1 MLRSL
6 IGNVAIKNFDV
17 YKELNS
23 IIDTKDSTSKI
34 IEILDKN
41 IEVFRGDKLKIFD
54 VETPLNVPFSI
65 GDMKSSISLY
75 NIEQWS
81 MVVMPVFLAIWFGSI
96 LITRRFETHL
106 ILEKRGV
113 MNSYPHVLNIF
124 SILDEKHQS
133 QKVQKLIGASLLGD
147 EKSIKEIK
155 SYGYI
160 AFSLRILILIGMFIL
175 MGMPAYYGFYIVI
188 LNDSGGDNI
197 LRFTWVTLGAVIN
210 MIQLVGVVDIESR
223 IMSKTFIL
231 NGGEN
236 EII

>member
-1 MLRSL
+1 
-6 IGNVAIKNFDV
+6 
-17 YKELNS
+17 
-23 IIDTKDSTSKI
+23 
-34 IEILDKN
+34 
-41 IEVFRGDKLKIFD
+41 
-54 VETPLNVPFSI
+54 
-65 GDMKSSISLY
+65 
-75 NIEQWS
+75 
-81 MVVMPVFLAIWFGSI
+81 
-96 LITRRFETHL
+96 
-106 ILEKRGV
+106 
-113 MNSYPHVLNIF
+113 
-124 SILDEKHQS
+124 
-133 QKVQKLIGASLLGD
+133 D

-188 LNDSGGDNI
+188 LNDSGGDDI

-210 MIQLVGVVDIESR
+210 IIQLVGVVDIEAR

>member
-1 MLRSL
+1 
-6 IGNVAIKNFDV
+6 
-17 YKELNS
+17 
-23 IIDTKDSTSKI
+23 
-34 IEILDKN
+34 
-41 IEVFRGDKLKIFD
+41 
-54 VETPLNVPFSI
+54 
-65 GDMKSSISLY
+65 
-75 NIEQWS
+75 
-81 MVVMPVFLAIWFGSI
+81 
-96 LITRRFETHL
+96 
-106 ILEKRGV
+106 

-133 QKVQKLIGASLLGD
+133 QKVQKLIGTSLLGD

-155 SYGYI
+155 FYGYI

-188 LNDSGGDNI
+188 LNNSGGDDI

-210 MIQLVGVVDIESR
+210 IIQLVGVVDIEAR